1 MSARTSTSTAD
12 DPALWAADANEALR
26 LSLVRAKQ
34 DRASLTAREA
44 YEGFHPTFTYPVRP
58 LSLLPAHPLTHPHPQ
73 IFGEDEKIYG
83 FRGLTVDLKFA
94 SGSLAQYLS
103 VSYTDRLPSTSTVDD
118 VEATLRNFIPADYYT
133 DEAAFLAR
141 VEADALTFTPLGT
154 RIFAYTRPASTL
166 SRKGK
171 HVAIPQVLSPEDEE
185 TVDFEVYHSTWATP
199 GFREYHRRMQ
209 LFILL
214 YIEAGSYIREDEET
228 WEFVVLYEKRRR
240 RSDPKV
246 GTYHFVGYATL
257 YPFYCFPEKVRMRI
271 SQFVILPPY
280 QQEGHGSALYAAVYQ
295 HVLGAGHIAELTVE
309 DPAEAFEDLRDRN
322 DLKMLLA
329 DERFMHEALGEG
341 WGGAGGGRVGGAG
354 RRAWGGLGAGAWAVN
369 RREGRERDRV
379 EADAGGNASANGAV
393 VAKGRAKKGKICPP
407 ADRAWLEKWRVELKL
422 AARQFHRLIEML
434 MLRHLD
440 PADARAQRGYRLQ
453 VKERLYRFN
462 YELLMQLDK
471 KERQHKL
478 EETFRSVRADYERI
492 LALVH

>member
-1 MSARTSTSTAD
+1 MTPRVTPGPVLFLSSDRDHLLCSGGKVCRILTGQ
-12 DPALWAADANEALR
+12 ALR
-26 LSLVRAKQ
+26 LWVTVSKVIVSDLCLVS
-34 DRASLTAREA
+34 DRHITATGAAER
-44 YEGFHPTFTYPVRP
+44 
-58 LSLLPAHPLTHPHPQ
+58 
-73 IFGEDEKIYG
+73 
-83 FRGLTVDLKFA
+83 
-94 SGSLAQYLS
+94 
-103 VSYTDRLPSTSTVDD
+103 TDRGRTEHGARITD
-118 VEATLRNFIPADYYT
+118 AD
-133 DEAAFLAR
+133 
-141 VEADALTFTPLGT
+141 P
-154 RIFAYTRPASTL
+154 PP
-166 SRKGK
+166 
-171 HVAIPQVLSPEDEE
+171 PQ
-185 TVDFEVYHSTWATP
+185 STWATP

-228 WEFVVLYEKRRR
+228 WEFVVLYEKRKR

-329 DERFMHEALGEG
+329 DERFMHEALGDG

-379 EADAGGNASANGAV
+379 EAEAGSNASANGAV
-393 VAKGRAKKGKICPP
+393 VAKGRTKKGKICPP
-407 ADRAWLEKWRVELKL
+407 ADRVWLEKWRVELKL
-422 AARQFHRLIEML
+422 AA
-434 MLRHLD
+434 
-440 PADARAQRGYRLQ
+440 
-453 VKERLYRFN
+453 
-462 YELLMQLDK
+462 
-471 KERQHKL
+471 
-478 EETFRSVRADYERI
+478 VRACLLFSLRTDAADECFYAAI
-492 LALVH
+492 LIFRYSILRAPCCCFCCFCRRCRP

>member
-1 MSARTSTSTAD
+1 MSTMSARTSTSTAD

-44 YEGFHPTFTYPVRP
+44 YEGFHPTFTYP
-58 LSLLPAHPLTHPHPQ
+58 

-228 WEFVVLYEKRRR
+228 WEFVVLYEKRKR

-422 AARQFHRLIEML
+422 AA
-434 MLRHLD
+434 
-440 PADARAQRGYRLQ
+440 
-453 VKERLYRFN
+453 
-462 YELLMQLDK
+462 
-471 KERQHKL
+471 
-478 EETFRSVRADYERI
+478 VRACLLFSLRMDVADERFYAAI
-492 LALVH
+492 SIFRYSVLRALCCCFCCFCRRCRL